1 MNDLGVDRA
10 RLAADAPHV
19 RAARWEATLWP
30 AEHAG
35 RPLLVKDVR
44 HAHPLYRFTVGRW
57 LLAREARVYA
67 RMRELPFVPHCHG
80 WLDRDGLILERLD
93 AVTLTRYPEQAL
105 LPGFFDQ
112 LAAQVAM
119 LHERFIAH
127 LDLRHRSNILVTRLG
142 EPRIV
147 DFATAICLGE
157 HPLRR
162 RLLWPLLAAADRSG
176 VTKWRMR
183 YFPDHVPEGDRRAY
197 ARLQRWRWLW
207 PWKLLFDYC
216 KGRGWRGGIAG
227 GKRGGAAQA
236 KAREG

>member
-1 MNDLGVDRA
+1 AVAASVSRRRDPAVAARSVPRQPRAGARPAADRRVRRDAIRARLGVRCMNDLGVDRA

-57 LLAREARVYA
+57 LLAGEARVYA

-127 LDLRHRSNILVTRLG
+127 L
-142 EPRIV
+142 
-147 DFATAICLGE
+147 
-157 HPLRR
+157 
-162 RLLWPLLAAADRSG
+162 
-176 VTKWRMR
+176 
-183 YFPDHVPEGDRRAY
+183 
-197 ARLQRWRWLW
+197 
-207 PWKLLFDYC
+207 
-216 KGRGWRGGIAG
+216 
-227 GKRGGAAQA
+227 
-236 KAREG
+236 